1 MTQSTDSSFGS
12 AEGQSVPNKSA
23 NTEPERPA
31 MSFSGHLPDSLI
43 GRKIGHFFIEA
54 RLGTGAMASVY
65 RATDQ
70 ILNRPVA
77 LKILLPGADSVLR
90 ERFRQEARTV
100 SGLDHPHIVRTLQVG
115 QTDADGITYIAME
128 LVEGISLGELLD
140 LYRQLSPEDSC
151 RILEPVSRAL
161 AYAHSQHVI
170 HRDVKPSNILLRRV
184 APGTPNSLQIALLDY
199 PVVPLLT
206 DFGIALAA
214 DSPELTAAGRTIGTP
229 TYMAPEQCSGS
240 RAIDGRADIY
250 ALGTVLFRCLVG
262 RPPFIGSTTQV
273 LHAHVYEA
281 LAIPEQSMRA
291 LPPLVVEILQRT
303 LAKDPDDRYSDASVL
318 ADGLARTAGIVAKGW
333 RVEEMTATMEGLP
346 SAKLADP
353 VESARI
359 LVPAPG
365 AKTSTTRSGQ
375 HSPSMQSPPDDFAL
389 MTGAEP
395 APSWLS
401 KVWSNV
407 AGVVIGL
414 LLTLLLIAFGVVFMV
429 TGLPF
434 DSFWRPAAT
443 ATTSIAL
450 VDTPVAVTQATAVPT
465 LEAATSISTTAPT
478 ASEPTNTAPA
488 DTTPLAATPTEGPSA
503 VTPTAL
509 SNIAVISETPTIL
522 PGVPVTLTPTL
533 TVSQALTNITPIATT
548 SPLTPTASLTATS
561 TISSQS
567 AVAFNVESVW
577 DDAQFFY
584 EDRDWNQTRDNVILL
599 LRTDEKFDQALAQ
612 RENLPADQKSQATLI
627 KEIFLQNANIPFWQ
641 KWRSLFSAQQVEQM
655 LFDAYVGLGSAAN
668 ASDAPKT
675 ALEFFNQALVLRPT
689 DSKIGTL
696 VSATTN
702 YAASEEAGKAEART
716 ALGTAH
722 RIFADELAAAQ
733 KFCAAYEQLQAAA
746 NLLGKEN
753 FTEQVNVAHAECEK
767 ERNEVAGHRLLE
779 RLKGSII
786 YSTQVGKNYQIYRLP
801 LVVNA
806 KSKLLLDNA
815 SQPSLSP
822 TGKLLAFYSRRT
834 DLQGLSSVD
843 LTKLQNADERPQ
855 RLSGSS
861 EDSRDSPPSWSPSGD
876 RLAFASMRNGLSEI
890 HIKSVT
896 GDDNEQQLAVG
907 EDPAWRPLTSDER
920 NGVAFSGRVKDSEK
934 LGIWVMHE
942 NGLAWYLLTWIE
954 GDRRPAWSPDG
965 MTMVFMSQQR
975 DQNWEIY
982 RLAMAGDHLV
992 RLTNDPAQ
1000 DGLPT
1005 ISPDGKY
1012 VAFASDRGGS
1022 WRIWVMPLD
1031 GSSAALPIGNIE
1043 GQLTNWL
1050 EHAIQWVN

>member
-1 MTQSTDSSFGS
+1 MTQSTDSPFGS
-12 AEGQSVPNKSA
+12 IGGQAAPNKNA
-23 NTEPERPA
+23 NTEPERPG

-43 GRKIGHFFIEA
+43 GRKIGHFFIES

-77 LKILLPGADSVLR
+77 LKILLPGADSLLR

-100 SGLDHPHIVRTLQVG
+100 SGLEHPHIVRTLQVG

-140 LYRQLSPEDSC
+140 VYRQLSAEDSC

-161 AYAHSQHVI
+161 AYAHSQQVI

-184 APGTPNSLQIALLDY
+184 ASGTPNSVQIALLDY

-262 RPPFIGSTTQV
+262 RPPFVGSTTQV
-273 LHAHVYEA
+273 LHAHVYDA
-281 LAIPEQSMRA
+281 LAIPEQSMRS

-303 LAKDPDDRYSDASVL
+303 MAKDPADRYSDANVL

-346 SAKLADP
+346 SAKLADS

-365 AKTSTTRSGQ
+365 SKTPTPRVAAPKHQ
-375 HSPSMQSPPDDFAL
+375 ARPVDYEL

-395 APSWLS
+395 APTWFS
-401 KVWSNV
+401 KVWGNV

-414 LLTLLLIAFGVVFMV
+414 LLTLLLVAFAIMLMV

-434 DSFWRPAAT
+434 DNFFQTAPT
-443 ATTSIAL
+443 ATSSVAL
-450 VDTPVAVTQATAVPT
+450 VDTPVAATETVSPPTQEPATNTVAPTPVEPTSTTPAIAQVENSPTAVTNGVADAQTPTVVPT
-465 LEAATSISTTAPT
+465 L
-478 ASEPTNTAPA
+478 PA
-488 DTTPLAATPTEGPSA
+488 
-503 VTPTAL
+503 
-509 SNIAVISETPTIL
+509 
-522 PGVPVTLTPTL
+522 TLTPTL
-533 TVSQALTNITPIATT
+533 TISTAVAGPGSIATT
-548 SPLTPTASLTATS
+548 VAATTTRPLTS
-561 TISSQS
+561 TDSISGTVGQGSNPDTEL
-567 AVAFNVESVW
+567 AFNVESVW

-584 EDRDWNQTRDNVILL
+584 EDRDWNQTRDTLILL
-599 LRTDEKFDQALAQ
+599 LRTDETFDQALAQ
-612 RENLPADQKSQATLI
+612 REKSPGDQKSQATLI
-627 KEIFLQNANIPFWQ
+627 KEIFLQNVNGPFWQ
-641 KWRSLFSAQQVEQM
+641 RWHSLFDAQQVEQM
-655 LFDAYVGLGSAAN
+655 LFDAYVGLGLQAISANTPQA
-668 ASDAPKT
+668 
-675 ALEFFNQALVLRPT
+675 ALDFFKEALVLHP
-689 DSKIGTL
+689 DGKINTL
-696 VSATTN
+696 VNAIN
-702 YAASEEAGKAEART
+702 LYLKADEQGKAEAT
-716 ALGTAH
+716 ATLGATLRAT
-722 RIFADELAAAQ
+722 ADEFALAQ
-733 KFCAAYEQLQAAA
+733 KFCLAYDQLKASAT
-746 NLLGKEN
+746 LLDKED
-753 FTEQVNVAHAECEK
+753 FTEHLRAYGESCDQQRE
-767 ERNEVAGHRLLE
+767 EVAGRRLLE

-786 YSTQVGKNYQIYRLP
+786 YSTQVDQAYQIYRLP
-801 LVVNA
+801 LVLNA
-806 KSKLLLDNA
+806 KPKLLVNNG

-822 TGKLLAFYSRRT
+822 NGKVLAFYSRRI

-843 LTKLQNADERPQ
+843 ITKLQGPDDHPQ
-855 RLSGSS
+855 RLSGGS
-861 EDSRDSPPSWSPSGD
+861 EDSRDSPPSWNPGGD
-876 RLAFASMRNGLSEI
+876 RLAFASVRNGLSEI
-890 HIKSVT
+890 YVKPASS
-896 GDDNEQQLAVG
+896 DDSGQQLAVG
-907 EDPAWRPLTSDER
+907 EDPAWRPLTTDDLT
-920 NGVAFSGRVKDSEK
+920 GVAFSGRVKDSDR
-934 LGIWVMHE
+934 LGIWLMRE
-942 NGLAWYLLTWIE
+942 NGRSWNLLTWVE
-954 GDRRPAWSPDG
+954 GDRRPTWSPDG
-965 MTMVFMSQQR
+965 LTLVFMSQQR

-982 RLAMAGDHLV
+982 RLSPADNQFM

-1031 GSSAALPIGNIE
+1031 GSSAALPIGRIE